1 MDIRFKLCIRQ
12 MFLLRKTVLATN
24 MWLFSVRSD
33 TASLM
38 WYKTVNVMDIRK
50 HYTYGHTHLHPC
62 LKKSCAYV
70 SVKRVHMYL
79 QSLPVGKSN
88 IVVLVCLLVL
98 ISELMLWHSITNRW
112 ICVGNVMHNLYICG
126 YNIHCV
132 IPVFLWLDFF
142 MLSRV
147 KPINR
152 DLFWLYVEVRMY
164 FF

>member
-1 MDIRFKLCIRQ
+1 MRQ
-12 MFLLRKTVLATN
+12 MFLLWKTVLATN

-50 HYTYGHTHLHPC
+50 HYTYGHTHTLASLSKKVLCIC
-62 LKKSCAYV
+62 LCEKGTHVPSKSSCREKQYCG
-70 SVKRVHMYL
+70 
-79 QSLPVGKSN
+79 VG
-88 IVVLVCLLVL
+88 LLVL
-98 ISELMLWHSITNRW
+98 LSELMLWHSITNRW
-112 ICVGNVMHNLYICG
+112 ICVGNVMHTLYICG

-132 IPVFLWLDFF
+132 IPVFLWLDFC
-142 MLSRV
+142 MLSSV